1 MLDAVIGMLYFVAV
15 NFQSFADHPS
25 KILISNVDK
34 FYMGLSRIMQK
45 NRRVR
50 TLKQNLIYFA
60 IRWDREK
67 HLNTLIKYRRFQKKI
82 FEYILASILLH
93 IINLKTVY
101 SYGIHHYG
109 SCNWSLMSHAS
120 TLPIYRKVKPAI
132 QNYKVPIKSVK
143 TLILDSEID
152 FTVND

>member
-109 SCNWSLMSHAS
+109 SCN
-120 TLPIYRKVKPAI
+120 
-132 QNYKVPIKSVK
+132 
-143 TLILDSEID
+143 
-152 FTVND
+152 